1 MTTSI
6 DTTAHPGQAPT
17 GGPVAPSRIHPR
29 SHRGPKATG
38 SVQVQYDS
46 LERQHA
52 TARLGMWVFLASES
66 LLFAGLFALYAAY
79 RFVYPVQFHA
89 ASAHANLVIGTV
101 NTYLLLTSSLTMA
114 LAIHATRRSH
124 RRRTVALLT
133 ATIALGLTF
142 DVLKG
147 IEYAGHLAEGLA
159 PGGYYA
165 FGALPA
171 RGVVLYVTLYYLL
184 TGLHALHVTGG
195 LCVLGWLAVRAQRG
209 DFTPR
214 SHIALELGGLYWHLV
229 DLVWIF
235 LWPLLYLIR

>member
-1 MTTSI
+1 MTVTRA
-6 DTTAHPGQAPT
+6 TAAKRVH
-17 GGPVAPSRIHPR
+17 
-29 SHRGPKATG
+29 
-38 SVQVQYDS
+38 VQYGS

-52 TARLGMWVFLASES
+52 TARLGMWVFLSSES

-79 RFVYPVQFHA
+79 RFAYPAEFHA

-101 NTYLLLTSSLTMA
+101 NTYVLLTSSLTMA
-114 LAIHATRRSH
+114 LAIHATRRG
-124 RRRTVALLT
+124 RRGRTVALLV
-133 ATIALGLTF
+133 ATIALGFTF
-142 DVLKG
+142 DLLKAV
-147 IEYAGHLAEGLA
+147 EYAQHLADGIA

-165 FGALPA
+165 FGELPA
-171 RGVVLYVTLYYLL
+171 HGVVLYVTLYYLL

-195 LCVLGWLAVRAQRG
+195 IIVLVWLAARAWRG
-209 DFTPR
+209 DFTPD

>member
-1 MTTSI
+1 MTTGVAA
-6 DTTAHPGQAPT
+6 AHA
-17 GGPVAPSRIHPR
+17 VH
-29 SHRGPKATG
+29 
-38 SVQVQYDS
+38 VQYDS

-52 TARLGMWVFLASES
+52 TARLGMWVFLGSES

-79 RFVYPVQFHA
+79 RFSYPVEFHA

-101 NTYLLLTSSLTMA
+101 NTYILLTSSLTVA
-114 LAIHATRRSH
+114 LAIHATRRG
-124 RRRTVALLT
+124 RRRQTVALLC
-133 ATIALGLTF
+133 ATIAFGLAF
-142 DVLKG
+142 DVLKV

-159 PGGYYA
+159 PGAYYA
-165 FGALPA
+165 FTPLPA
-171 RGVVLYVTLYYLL
+171 HGVVLYVTLYYLL
-184 TGLHALHVTGG
+184 TGMHALHVTGG
-195 LCVLGWLAVRAQRG
+195 VFVLAWLAMRAQRG

>member
-1 MTTSI
+1 MTEVTGM
-6 DTTAHPGQAPT
+6 TEAAGMTA
-17 GGPVAPSRIHPR
+17 
-29 SHRGPKATG
+29 
-38 SVQVQYDS
+38 SVDMPAASVHVQYDS

-52 TARLGMWVFLASES
+52 TAQLGMWVFLGSES

-79 RFVYPVQFHA
+79 RFAYPAEFHA

-101 NTYLLLTSSLTMA
+101 NTYILLTSSLTMA
-114 LAIHATRRSH
+114 LAIHATRHSR
-124 RRRTVALLT
+124 RRRTVALLA

-142 DVLKG
+142 DVLKVV
-147 IEYAGHLAEGLA
+147 EYAGHLAEGLA

-165 FGALPA
+165 FSALPA
-171 RGVVLYVTLYYLL
+171 HGVVLYVTLYYLL

-195 LCVLGWLAVRAQRG
+195 VCVLAWLAVRAQRG
-209 DFTPR
+209 DFSPG

>member
-1 MTTSI
+1 MI
-6 DTTAHPGQAPT
+6 ARAEPPAPR
-17 GGPVAPSRIHPR
+17 VH
-29 SHRGPKATG
+29 
-38 SVQVQYDS
+38 VQYDS

-52 TARLGMWVFLASES
+52 TAQLGMWVFLGSES

-79 RFVYPVQFHA
+79 RFAYPAEFHA

-101 NTYLLLTSSLTMA
+101 NTYILLTSSLTMA
-114 LAIHATRRSH
+114 LAIHATRQGH
-124 RRRTVALLT
+124 RRRTVALLA
-133 ATIALGLTF
+133 ATIALGLGF
-142 DVLKG
+142 DVLKV

-159 PGGYYA
+159 PGAYYA
-165 FGALPA
+165 FGALPPH
-171 RGVVLYVTLYYLL
+171 GVVLYVTLYYLL

-195 LCVLGWLAVRAQRG
+195 LCVLVWLALRAHRG

-214 SHIALELGGLYWHLV
+214 AHIALELGGLYWHLV